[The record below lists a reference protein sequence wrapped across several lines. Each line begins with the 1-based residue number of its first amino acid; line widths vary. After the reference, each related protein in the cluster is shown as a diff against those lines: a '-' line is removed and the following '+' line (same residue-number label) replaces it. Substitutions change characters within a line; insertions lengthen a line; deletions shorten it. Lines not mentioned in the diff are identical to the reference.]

1 MRQLERDRRWD
12 EDPEVVDRT
21 HGARTLRGNLED
33 RVIDHVNNLK
43 LQHLVELSK
52 LGDRCAGIEEE
63 IEGWLAEH
71 DVVFAGSTI
80 PFVLMP
86 HFVSPGQLRR
96 VQRAVACLS
105 HGARPLLRR
114 LRRGRAPAR

>member
-1 MRQLERDRRWD
+1 M
-12 EDPEVVDRT
+12 
-21 HGARTLRGNLED
+21 
-33 RVIDHVNNLK
+33 IDHVNNLK

-63 IEGWLAEH
+63 IEAWLAEH
-71 DVVFAGSTI
+71 DVVFAGHTI

-96 VQRAVACLS
+96 VKRAVACLS
-105 HGARPLLRR
+105 AVLDRFCDTY
-114 LRRGRAPAR
+114 A